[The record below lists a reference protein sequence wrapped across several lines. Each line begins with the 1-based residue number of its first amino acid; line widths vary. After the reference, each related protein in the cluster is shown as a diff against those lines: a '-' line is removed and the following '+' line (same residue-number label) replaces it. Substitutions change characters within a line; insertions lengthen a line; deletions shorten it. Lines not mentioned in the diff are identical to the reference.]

1 MTTGVAPSTNPK
13 LNHRR
18 PLLIVENFPL
28 SVLHSLP
35 LSVIGGDSPRHRFC
49 PYWLLLVKVKPQ
61 EFASHDYAWARERM
75 VQEQI
80 IARGIAD
87 ARVISAMR
95 KIPRH
100 LFVDAGIVNRAYDDS
115 ALPIGD
121 KQTLSQPYMAAR
133 MAESLAL
140 SGSEK
145 VLEVGT
151 GSGYQ
156 TALLAELCFNVFSVE
171 KLRGLSRKARSLLD
185 QLAYQNIALH
195 VGDGT
200 IGWSEHAPYDAII
213 VSAGAPKAPQPLLDQ
228 LFIGGR
234 LVIPVGDEQGQTLLH
249 VSRTRTGFKETV
261 LGECKFVKLLG
272 KYGWRE

>member
-1 MTTGVAPSTNPK
+1 VVGGGNEFYPTGQSSA
-13 LNHRR
+13 
-18 PLLIVENFPL
+18 
-28 SVLHSLP
+28 
-35 LSVIGGDSPRHRFC
+35 
-49 PYWLLLVKVKPQ
+49 KVKLP
-61 EFASHDYAWARERM
+61 ETISHDFAWARERM
-75 VQEQI
+75 VQEQLV
-80 IARGIAD
+80 ARGIAD
-87 ARVISAMR
+87 SRVLAAMR

-121 KQTLSQPYMAAR
+121 KQTLSQPYMAAL
-133 MAESLAL
+133 MTETLGL

-151 GSGYQ
+151 GSAYQ

-171 KLRGLSRKARSLLD
+171 KIRALSLKARVLLD
-185 QLAYQNIALH
+185 RLDYQNIALH

-213 VSAGAPKAPQPLLDQ
+213 VTAGAPKAPQPLLDQ
-228 LFIGGR
+228 LSMGGR
-234 LVIPVGDEQGQTLLH
+234 LVIPVGDEQGQTL
-249 VSRTRTGFKETV
+249 VRVTRTRTGFKQEQ

-272 KYGWRE
+272 KYGWRD